1 MPRKYS
7 HQTKRNEW
15 AKSDSFMFG
24 RFTGEFTPAI
34 DISVGFKYFPRHCN
48 HLGEQADSCCSTPWV
63 FPSSPVQTLASW
75 SGHHWSLRRTNLPAC
90 LCCLLGLNCSQKLD
104 HLSILE
110 NVAFY
115 PGLPSRFCVFVDVDC
130 NQCWSTTR
138 FVIRVAIQTGCNLKA
153 NILDFSCHLGNFN
166 FRCGNLTLE
175 RPYHNMY
182 GYIGISLCLVI
193 SSFSYSIIIW
203 KLRQHQTQ
211 SHVQTNAETS
221 PLNVTRYKRAVAS
234 ALWLQLALITC
245 YLPYEI
251 TDIIYNLKDLTPSV
265 FLAAQCG
272 IILIY
277 LNSALNPIL
286 YCWKIAEVR
295 QAVKDTLR
303 KWCC

>member
-1 MPRKYS
+1 MSEQNLTVSCSEGSLGNLHLQLTFLLVLNIFLAIVTILGNKLILVALHHESSLHPPSKLLLRGLATTDLCVGLISQPVCVAFWVSIVDKNWTICRYS
-7 HQTKRNEW
+7 R
-15 AKSDSFMFG
+15 ML
-24 RFTGEFTPAI
+24 RFILGYLLGSVSLLTLTA
-34 DISVGFKYFPRHCN
+34 ISVDR
-48 HLGEQADSCCSTPWV
+48 L
-63 FPSSPVQTLASW
+63 LA
-75 SGHHWSLRRTNLPAC
+75 L
-90 LCCLLGLNCSQKLD
+90 LLGLRYRQVVTLKRTYL
-104 HLSILE
+104 ILA
-110 NVAFY
+110 VIW
-115 PGLPSRFCVFVDVDC
+115 VI
-130 NQCWSTTR
+130 ST
-138 FVIRVAIQTGCNLKA
+138 FAAVISLWNDLIT
-153 NILDFSCHLGNFN
+153 
-166 FRCGNLTLE
+166 TW
-175 RPYHNMY
+175 Y

-193 SSFSYSIIIW
+193 SSFSYSIIFW

-221 PLNVTRYKRAVAS
+221 PLNVTRYKRAVTS

-245 YLPYEI
+245 YPPYEI

-295 QAVKDTLR
+295 QAVKGTLR

>member
-1 MPRKYS
+1 MSGQNLTVSCSEGSLGNLHLQLTFLLVLNIFLAIVTILGNKLILVSLHHESSLHPPSKLLLRGLATTDLCVGLISQPVYVAFWVSIVVKNWTICRYS
-7 HQTKRNEW
+7 R
-15 AKSDSFMFG
+15 ML
-24 RFTGEFTPAI
+24 RFILGYLLGSVSLLTLTA
-34 DISVGFKYFPRHCN
+34 ISVDRLLALLLRLRYRQVVTLKRIY
-48 HLGEQADSCCSTPWV
+48 LILAVIWVISTFAAV
-63 FPSSPVQTLASW
+63 I
-75 SGHHWSLRRTNLPAC
+75 SLWNNL
-90 LCCLLGLNCSQKLD
+90 
-104 HLSILE
+104 I
-110 NVAFY
+110 
-115 PGLPSRFCVFVDVDC
+115 
-130 NQCWSTTR
+130 TTW
-138 FVIRVAIQTGCNLKA
+138 
-153 NILDFSCHLGNFN
+153 
-166 FRCGNLTLE
+166 
-175 RPYHNMY
+175 Y

-193 SSFSYSIIIW
+193 ASFSYSIIFW

-221 PLNVTRYKRAVAS
+221 PLNVTRYKRAVTS

>member
-1 MPRKYS
+1 MSGQNLTVSCSEGSLGNLHLQLTFLLVLNIFLAIVTILGNKLILVALHHESSLHPPSKLLLRGLATTDLCVGLISQPVCAVFWVSIVLKNWTICRYS
-7 HQTKRNEW
+7 K
-15 AKSDSFMFG
+15 ML
-24 RFTGEFTPAI
+24 RFILGYLLGSVSLLTLTA
-34 DISVGFKYFPRHCN
+34 ISVDRLLALLLRLRYRQVVTLKRIY
-48 HLGEQADSCCSTPWV
+48 LILAVIWVISTFAAV
-63 FPSSPVQTLASW
+63 I
-75 SGHHWSLRRTNLPAC
+75 SLWNNL
-90 LCCLLGLNCSQKLD
+90 
-104 HLSILE
+104 I
-110 NVAFY
+110 
-115 PGLPSRFCVFVDVDC
+115 
-130 NQCWSTTR
+130 TTW
-138 FVIRVAIQTGCNLKA
+138 
-153 NILDFSCHLGNFN
+153 
-166 FRCGNLTLE
+166 
-175 RPYHNMY
+175 Y
-182 GYIGISLCLVI
+182 GYIGISLCLAI
-193 SSFSYSIIIW
+193 SSFSYSIIFW

-211 SHVQTNAETS
+211 PRIQTNAETS
-221 PLNVTRYKRAVAS
+221 QLNVTRYKRAVAS

>member
-1 MPRKYS
+1 MSGQNLTVSCSEGSLGNLHLQLTFLLVLNIFLAIVTILGNKLILVALHHESSLHPPSKLLLRGLATTDLCVGLISQPVCVAFWVSIVVKNWTICRYS
-7 HQTKRNEW
+7 R
-15 AKSDSFMFG
+15 ML
-24 RFTGEFTPAI
+24 RFILGYLLGSVSLLTLTA
-34 DISVGFKYFPRHCN
+34 ISVDR
-48 HLGEQADSCCSTPWV
+48 L
-63 FPSSPVQTLASW
+63 L
-75 SGHHWSLRRTNLPAC
+75 SL
-90 LCCLLGLNCSQKLD
+90 LLGLRYRQVVTLKRTYL
-104 HLSILE
+104 ILA
-110 NVAFY
+110 VIW
-115 PGLPSRFCVFVDVDC
+115 VI
-130 NQCWSTTR
+130 ST
-138 FVIRVAIQTGCNLKA
+138 FAAVISLWNDLIT
-153 NILDFSCHLGNFN
+153 
-166 FRCGNLTLE
+166 TW
-175 RPYHNMY
+175 Y

-193 SSFSYSIIIW
+193 SSFSYSIIFW

-211 SHVQTNAETS
+211 LHVQTNAETS

>member
-1 MPRKYS
+1 MSGQNLTVSCSEGSLGNLHLQLTFLLVLNIFLAIVTILGNKLILVALHHESSLHPPSKLLLRGLATTDLCVGLISQPVCVAFWFSIVVKNWTICRYS
-7 HQTKRNEW
+7 R
-15 AKSDSFMFG
+15 ML
-24 RFTGEFTPAI
+24 RFILGYLLGSVSLLTLTA
-34 DISVGFKYFPRHCN
+34 ISVDRLLALLLRLRYRQVVTLKRIY
-48 HLGEQADSCCSTPWV
+48 LILAVIWVISTFAAV
-63 FPSSPVQTLASW
+63 I
-75 SGHHWSLRRTNLPAC
+75 SLWNNL
-90 LCCLLGLNCSQKLD
+90 
-104 HLSILE
+104 I
-110 NVAFY
+110 
-115 PGLPSRFCVFVDVDC
+115 
-130 NQCWSTTR
+130 TTW
-138 FVIRVAIQTGCNLKA
+138 
-153 NILDFSCHLGNFN
+153 
-166 FRCGNLTLE
+166 
-175 RPYHNMY
+175 Y
-182 GYIGISLCLVI
+182 GYIGISLCLAI
-193 SSFSYSIIIW
+193 SSFSYSIIFW

-211 SHVQTNAETS
+211 PRIQTNAITS
-221 PLNVTRYKRAVAS
+221 QLNVTRYKRAVAS

>member
-1 MPRKYS
+1 MSGQNLTVSCSEGSLGNLHLQLTFLLVLNIFLAIVTILGNKLILVSLHHESSLHPPSKLLLRGLATTDLCVGLISQPVCVAFWVSIVVKNWTICRYS
-7 HQTKRNEW
+7 R
-15 AKSDSFMFG
+15 ML
-24 RFTGEFTPAI
+24 RFILGYLLGSVSLLTLTA
-34 DISVGFKYFPRHCN
+34 ISVDRLLALLLRLRYRQVVTLKRIY
-48 HLGEQADSCCSTPWV
+48 LILAVIWVISTFAAV
-63 FPSSPVQTLASW
+63 I
-75 SGHHWSLRRTNLPAC
+75 SLWNNL
-90 LCCLLGLNCSQKLD
+90 
-104 HLSILE
+104 I
-110 NVAFY
+110 
-115 PGLPSRFCVFVDVDC
+115 
-130 NQCWSTTR
+130 TTW
-138 FVIRVAIQTGCNLKA
+138 
-153 NILDFSCHLGNFN
+153 
-166 FRCGNLTLE
+166 
-175 RPYHNMY
+175 Y
-182 GYIGISLCLVI
+182 GYIGISLCLAI
-193 SSFSYSIIIW
+193 SSFSYSIIFW

-211 SHVQTNAETS
+211 PRVQTNAETS
-221 PLNVTRYKRAVAS
+221 QLNVTRYKRAVAT

>member
-1 MPRKYS
+1 MSEQNLTVSCSEGSLGNLHLQLTFLLVLNIFLAIVTILGNKLILVALHHESSLHPPSKLLLRGLATTDLCVGLISQPVCVAFWVSIVVKNWTICRYS
-7 HQTKRNEW
+7 R
-15 AKSDSFMFG
+15 ML
-24 RFTGEFTPAI
+24 RFILGYLLGSVSLLTLTA
-34 DISVGFKYFPRHCN
+34 ISVDR
-48 HLGEQADSCCSTPWV
+48 L
-63 FPSSPVQTLASW
+63 LA
-75 SGHHWSLRRTNLPAC
+75 L
-90 LCCLLGLNCSQKLD
+90 LLGLRYRQVVTFKRTYL
-104 HLSILE
+104 ILA
-110 NVAFY
+110 VIW
-115 PGLPSRFCVFVDVDC
+115 VI
-130 NQCWSTTR
+130 ST
-138 FVIRVAIQTGCNLKA
+138 FAAVISLWNDLIT
-153 NILDFSCHLGNFN
+153 
-166 FRCGNLTLE
+166 TW
-175 RPYHNMY
+175 Y

-193 SSFSYSIIIW
+193 SSFSYSIIFW

-221 PLNVTRYKRAVAS
+221 PLNVTRYKGAVAS
-234 ALWLQLALITC
+234 ALWLQLALIAC

-272 IILIY
+272 IIFIY

>member
-1 MPRKYS
+1 MSGQNLTVSCSEGSLGNLHLQLTFLLVLNIFLAIVTILGNKLILVALHHESSLHPPSKLLLRGLATTDLCVGLISQPVCVAFWVSIVVKNWTICRYS
-7 HQTKRNEW
+7 R
-15 AKSDSFMFG
+15 ML
-24 RFTGEFTPAI
+24 RFILGYLLGSVSLLTLTA
-34 DISVGFKYFPRHCN
+34 ISVDR
-48 HLGEQADSCCSTPWV
+48 L
-63 FPSSPVQTLASW
+63 L
-75 SGHHWSLRRTNLPAC
+75 SL
-90 LCCLLGLNCSQKLD
+90 LLGLRYRQVVTLKRTYL
-104 HLSILE
+104 ILA
-110 NVAFY
+110 VIW
-115 PGLPSRFCVFVDVDC
+115 VI
-130 NQCWSTTR
+130 STLAA
-138 FVIRVAIQTGCNLKA
+138 VISLWNDLIT
-153 NILDFSCHLGNFN
+153 
-166 FRCGNLTLE
+166 TW
-175 RPYHNMY
+175 Y

-193 SSFSYSIIIW
+193 SSFSYSIIFW

-221 PLNVTRYKRAVAS
+221 PLNVTRYKRAVTS

>member
-1 MPRKYS
+1 MGNKLILVALHHESSLHPPSKLLLRGLATTDLCVGLISQPVCVAFWVSIVDKNWTICRYS
-7 HQTKRNEW
+7 R
-15 AKSDSFMFG
+15 ML
-24 RFTGEFTPAI
+24 RFILGYLLGSVSLLTLTA
-34 DISVGFKYFPRHCN
+34 ISVDR
-48 HLGEQADSCCSTPWV
+48 L
-63 FPSSPVQTLASW
+63 LA
-75 SGHHWSLRRTNLPAC
+75 L
-90 LCCLLGLNCSQKLD
+90 LLGLRYRQVVTLKRTYL
-104 HLSILE
+104 ILA
-110 NVAFY
+110 VIW
-115 PGLPSRFCVFVDVDC
+115 VI
-130 NQCWSTTR
+130 ST
-138 FVIRVAIQTGCNLKA
+138 FAAVISLWNDLIT
-153 NILDFSCHLGNFN
+153 
-166 FRCGNLTLE
+166 TW
-175 RPYHNMY
+175 Y

-193 SSFSYSIIIW
+193 SSFSYSIIFW

-221 PLNVTRYKRAVAS
+221 PLNVTRYKRAVTS

-295 QAVKDTLR
+295 QAVKGTLR

>member
-1 MPRKYS
+1 MSEQNLTVSSSEGSLGNLHLQLTFLLVLNIFLAIVTILGNKLILVALHHESSLHPPSKLLLRGLATTDLCVGLISQPVCVAFWVSIVFKNWTICRYS
-7 HQTKRNEW
+7 R
-15 AKSDSFMFG
+15 ML
-24 RFTGEFTPAI
+24 RFILGYLLGSVSLLTLTA
-34 DISVGFKYFPRHCN
+34 ISVDR
-48 HLGEQADSCCSTPWV
+48 L
-63 FPSSPVQTLASW
+63 LA
-75 SGHHWSLRRTNLPAC
+75 L
-90 LCCLLGLNCSQKLD
+90 LLGLRYRQVVTLKRTYL
-104 HLSILE
+104 ILA
-110 NVAFY
+110 VIW
-115 PGLPSRFCVFVDVDC
+115 VI
-130 NQCWSTTR
+130 ST
-138 FVIRVAIQTGCNLKA
+138 FAAVISLWNDLIT
-153 NILDFSCHLGNFN
+153 
-166 FRCGNLTLE
+166 TW
-175 RPYHNMY
+175 Y

-193 SSFSYSIIIW
+193 SSFSYSIIFW

-211 SHVQTNAETS
+211 LHVQTNAETS

>member
-1 MPRKYS
+1 MSEQNLTVSCSEGSLGNLHLQLTFLLVLNIFLAIVTILGNKLILVALHHESSLHPPSKLLLRGLATTDLCVGLISQPVCVAFWVSIVVKNWTICRYS
-7 HQTKRNEW
+7 R
-15 AKSDSFMFG
+15 ML
-24 RFTGEFTPAI
+24 RFILGYLLGSVSLLTLTA
-34 DISVGFKYFPRHCN
+34 ISVDR
-48 HLGEQADSCCSTPWV
+48 L
-63 FPSSPVQTLASW
+63 L
-75 SGHHWSLRRTNLPAC
+75 SL
-90 LCCLLGLNCSQKLD
+90 LLGLRYRQVVTLKRTYL
-104 HLSILE
+104 ILA
-110 NVAFY
+110 VIW
-115 PGLPSRFCVFVDVDC
+115 VI
-130 NQCWSTTR
+130 ST
-138 FVIRVAIQTGCNLKA
+138 FAAVISLWNDLIT
-153 NILDFSCHLGNFN
+153 
-166 FRCGNLTLE
+166 TW
-175 RPYHNMY
+175 Y

-193 SSFSYSIIIW
+193 SSFSYSIIFW

-211 SHVQTNAETS
+211 LHVQTNAETS

>member
-1 MPRKYS
+1 MSEQNLTVSCSEGSLGNLHLQLTFLLVLNIFLAIVTILGNKLILVALHHESSLHPPSKLLLRGLATTDLCVGLISQPVCVAFWVSIVAKNWTICRYS
-7 HQTKRNEW
+7 R
-15 AKSDSFMFG
+15 ML
-24 RFTGEFTPAI
+24 RFILGYLLGSVSLLTLTA
-34 DISVGFKYFPRHCN
+34 ISVDR
-48 HLGEQADSCCSTPWV
+48 L
-63 FPSSPVQTLASW
+63 LA
-75 SGHHWSLRRTNLPAC
+75 L
-90 LCCLLGLNCSQKLD
+90 LLGLRYRQVVTLKRTYL
-104 HLSILE
+104 ILA
-110 NVAFY
+110 VIW
-115 PGLPSRFCVFVDVDC
+115 VI
-130 NQCWSTTR
+130 ST
-138 FVIRVAIQTGCNLKA
+138 FAAVISLWNDLIT
-153 NILDFSCHLGNFN
+153 
-166 FRCGNLTLE
+166 TW
-175 RPYHNMY
+175 Y

-193 SSFSYSIIIW
+193 SSFSYSIIFW

-234 ALWLQLALITC
+234 ALWLQLALIAC